1 MRWPTLTVRLLAE
14 VTKAISQLLEV
25 LGQLKW
31 VSNLLIWIIEQCR
44 LVFKLVLSLSFLRGA
59 EVNTIVEF
67 IAPAEHRTKSG
78 VFILSLVLQIPR
90 VGRFLLVNRNDSGF
104 SNSRNSPVRLPL
116 PNRFSPKTPY
126 CAYCGRRLGN
136 NNKLRFLW

>member
-1 MRWPTLTVRLLAE
+1 MTVRAPCGSSKE
-14 VTKAISQLLEV
+14 VTKAIARSARAAEN
-25 LGQLKW
+25 
-31 VSNLLIWIIEQCR
+31 VSPISWIIEQCR

>member
-1 MRWPTLTVRLLAE
+1 MTVRAPCGSSKE
-14 VTKAISQLLEV
+14 VTKAISQLMWAAENVSPISLFGLLKNVV
-25 LGQLKW
+25 LF
-31 VSNLLIWIIEQCR
+31 SNLSYPY
-44 LVFKLVLSLSFLRGA
+44 LS

-78 VFILSLVLQIPR
+78 VFILSPVLQILLVR
-90 VGRFLLVNRNDSGF
+90 SFLLVNRNDSGF
-104 SNSRNSPVRLPL
+104 SNSRNSPVFLPL